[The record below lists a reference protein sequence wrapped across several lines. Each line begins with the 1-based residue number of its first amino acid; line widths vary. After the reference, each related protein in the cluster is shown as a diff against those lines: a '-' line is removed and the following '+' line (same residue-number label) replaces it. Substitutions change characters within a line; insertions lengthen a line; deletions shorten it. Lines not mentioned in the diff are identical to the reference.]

1 MSGGIRDDCIYNA
14 FVMQVTSVRGLDVS
28 FVCQYNDAIIFDCI
42 TSTKQLPIRFPMPLS
57 NKTEDREKY
66 FNNLENEIEWET
78 TLDITKGGMPMKQSM
93 QMDDKGALY
102 FAIKSETGLMKI
114 LRVDPFA
121 EMGSATFIKSVFSMR
136 CDYIHFLTFANDAF
150 YLMDEK
156 KKVRKLT

>member
-1 MSGGIRDDCIYNA
+1 
-14 FVMQVTSVRGLDVS
+14 
-28 FVCQYNDAIIFDCI
+28 
-42 TSTKQLPIRFPMPLS
+42 MPLT
-57 NKTEDREKY
+57 NKQEDREKY
-66 FNNLENEIEWET
+66 FNNLENDIEWET

-150 YLMDEK
+150 FLMDEK
-156 KKVRKLT
+156 KKVRKFQKYFYIFRSFQNMVTILLSFLPLHCNL

>member
-1 MSGGIRDDCIYNA
+1 MNGGIRDDCIYNA

>member
-1 MSGGIRDDCIYNA
+1 MNGGIRDDCIYNA

-42 TSTKQLPIRFPMPLS
+42 TSTKQLPIRFPMPSS

-156 KKVRKLT
+156 KKVRKLI

>member
-42 TSTKQLPIRFPMPLS
+42 TSTKQLPIRFPMPSS

-156 KKVRKLT
+156 KKVRKLI

>member
-156 KKVRKLT
+156 KKVRKLI

>member
-1 MSGGIRDDCIYNA
+1 
-14 FVMQVTSVRGLDVS
+14 
-28 FVCQYNDAIIFDCI
+28 
-42 TSTKQLPIRFPMPLS
+42 MPLS
-57 NKTEDREKY
+57 NKLEDREKY

-78 TLDITKGGMPMKQSM
+78 TLDITKGSMPMKQSM

-102 FAIKSETGLMKI
+102 FAIKSESGLMKI

-156 KKVRKLT
+156 KKVRKLIQDPITFNLRIDTTLEMLPQDQLSVKYSEFDEFIMSDDLMHWDDRIIFLSE